1 MSKEYQKTFW
11 KIWAG
16 QAISIVTSAIVQ
28 FAIIW
33 YITYKTNSAFWLALA
48 SLCGFLPQGILGIF
62 VGSYIDKHNRKNIMM
77 ISDASIALVSLIL
90 GIMAL
95 FMELPIWL
103 ILIALILRSIGSAF
117 HFPSLQ
123 ASMPLI
129 IPKENLLKYSGYSQ
143 AIQSISLIISPVVAS
158 FLYEQIKLSY
168 IIFLDVIGAI
178 IAIFSVFISVIPNIK
193 LDTSKTSFI
202 KDTKEAIKLILSKPK
217 IKALFLFTAI
227 FMIVFMPINSLF
239 PLMTKNYFGG
249 TTYHAG
255 IIEMLFAVGMLIG
268 SILLSTTKHFK
279 DEKRNIL
286 IALLLMGI
294 SLLISGLI
302 SSSQFIIFTIM
313 ALVMG
318 FTGPIFNGTTS
329 TILGKEIEPGT
340 MTGRSLA

>member
-1 MSKEYQKTFW
+1 
-11 KIWAG
+11 
-16 QAISIVTSAIVQ
+16 
-28 FAIIW
+28 
-33 YITYKTNSAFWLALA
+33 
-48 SLCGFLPQGILGIF
+48 
-62 VGSYIDKHNRKNIMM
+62 
-77 ISDASIALVSLIL
+77 
-90 GIMAL
+90 
-95 FMELPIWL
+95 
-103 ILIALILRSIGSAF
+103 
-117 HFPSLQ
+117 
-123 ASMPLI
+123 MPLI

-202 KDTKEAIKLILSKPK
+202 KDTKEAFKLILSKPK

-329 TILGKEIEPGT
+329 TILGKEIEPEFL
-340 MTGRSLA
+340 GRVFSNYISLSVLSMPIGLLLVGMFADKIGVNVWFIISGSLILIMALIWNFVKAFNNKKQ